1 MPFSHC
7 KIKSRIPHY
16 IWLLCFLNFFQ
27 FMILLQSRLPRPR
40 HVEKYFGER
49 LSTWLCLMLPH
60 ARKRLC
66 STLLCSGAVTAM
78 GWRGDLIIGV
88 NGETTM
94 LLIWTRRKIVYQW
107 YLRERK
113 KKKEATCC
121 WEDTQCAFSVQP
133 SGVCDVALWYW
144 WYLIIW
150 LSWYLSVSMWSYYL
164 PFKQYFIIKQVIKG
178 LGNPGNTSCHF
189 VTLNMVNR
197 FWFSSA
203 NEVYQS

>member
-78 GWRGDLIIGV
+78 GWRRDLIIGV

-113 KKKEATCC
+113 KKKRLHVVEKIPNVLS
-121 WEDTQCAFSVQP
+121 QCNHLGSVMLLC
-133 SGVCDVALWYW
+133 GTGD
-144 WYLIIW
+144 IW
-150 LSWYLSVSMWSYYL
+150 S
-164 PFKQYFIIKQVIKG
+164 FG
-178 LGNPGNTSCHF
+178 
-189 VTLNMVNR
+189 
-197 FWFSSA
+197 
-203 NEVYQS
+203 

>member
-40 HVEKYFGER
+40 HIEKYFGES

-107 YLRERK
+107 YLREK
-113 KKKEATCC
+113 KKKKRLHVVEKIPNVLS
-121 WEDTQCAFSVQP
+121 QCNHLGSVMLLC
-133 SGVCDVALWYW
+133 GTGD
-144 WYLIIW
+144 IW
-150 LSWYLSVSMWSYYL
+150 S
-164 PFKQYFIIKQVIKG
+164 FG
-178 LGNPGNTSCHF
+178 
-189 VTLNMVNR
+189 
-197 FWFSSA
+197 
-203 NEVYQS
+203 

>member
-113 KKKEATCC
+113 KKKRGYMLLRRYPMCFLSATIWGLWCC
-121 WEDTQCAFSVQP
+121 FVVLVIFDHLVKL
-133 SGVCDVALWYW
+133 V
-144 WYLIIW
+144 
-150 LSWYLSVSMWSYYL
+150 SVSIYVKLLFTFQTVFYY
-164 PFKQYFIIKQVIKG
+164 K
-178 LGNPGNTSCHF
+178 TSH
-189 VTLNMVNR
+189 
-197 FWFSSA
+197 
-203 NEVYQS
+203 